1 MLRIFFFNSQK
12 KKTTLKLRKAI
23 CNVDIV
29 RLVHIKLS

>member
-1 MLRIFFFNSQK
+1 MLRIFFLIAKK